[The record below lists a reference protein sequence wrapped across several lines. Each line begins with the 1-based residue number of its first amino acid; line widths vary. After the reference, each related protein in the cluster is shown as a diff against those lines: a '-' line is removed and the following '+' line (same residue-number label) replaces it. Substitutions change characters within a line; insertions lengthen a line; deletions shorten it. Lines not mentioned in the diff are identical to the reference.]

1 MDIKLITGDINKIKA
16 DALIVGVF
24 EDVEGS
30 VYEKDL
36 DKALSN
42 SVGDLRKKKE
52 IKGKTSELTVIH
64 SMGRVAA
71 AKVAVL
77 GLGKK
82 NILDANKLRSAVAD
96 AIRSLQR
103 KNNLEIA
110 LALPD
115 VGLVGKEIG
124 RVTAEAA
131 YLGSYSFRK
140 HLTKESDYGDLKSL
154 DVLSELN
161 LDKDEFGKGVLK
173 GSLVGQA
180 VVLARDM
187 GNEPSNF
194 MTPQDMAETA
204 ERVGKESSF
213 KVEVLE
219 RREMEKLGMGGLLGV
234 SKASFDKNPPKL
246 IIMRYKGRDDE
257 GWDLAL
263 VGKGLTFDTG
273 GISIK
278 PADKMEDMKFDM
290 CGGAATIAAMGAIA
304 KLKYKVNII
313 AAVPATENM
322 PDGGA
327 YKPGDVLKMFTGK
340 TVEVISTDAEG
351 RLILADALGYINKEK
366 PAAIVRKDGLF
377 ETITESGKR
386 IESDLVIIGIGVT
399 PETRLARSA
408 ALEIGN
414 GVIVNSY
421 LQTSR
426 PDIYA
431 AGDNAQFPYQAL
443 GQAMRVEHWDNAL
456 NQGKWAGRN
465 MAGAHEP
472 YSYMPY
478 FFSDLFEFG
487 YEAVGE
493 VDSSL
498 ETFADWQKENDTG
511 VVYYLKNSKVRGALM
526 CNVWNQVALAR
537 QLIQKA
543 EPMTPAGL
551 QGAIL

>member
-1 MDIKLITGDINKIKA
+1 MEEQNFAYIIIGGGLAGASAVTGIREKDASRSILLIGNEKHLPYDRPPLSKKLWFGKKKLSEIFIHNQDFYDENGVNLAPGVNCTAIDPQQKI
-16 DALIVGVF
+16 VTTENGRNYR
-24 EDVEGS
+24 
-30 VYEKDL
+30 YEKLLLATGSRPKVLSISGASLEGTSYYRYL
-36 DKALSN
+36 DDYLK
-42 SVGDLRKKKE
+42 V
-52 IKGKTSELTVIH
+52 KGK
-64 SMGRVAA
+64 AA
-71 AKVAVL
+71 P
-77 GLGKK
+77 G
-82 NILDANKLRSAVAD
+82 RSAVVIGGGFIGAEMT
-96 AIRSLQR
+96 A
-103 KNNLEIA
+103 A
-110 LALPD
+110 LTINKLN
-115 VGLVGKEIG
+115 
-124 RVTAEAA
+124 VTMIFPEK
-131 YLGSYSFRK
+131 YLGSKIFPEPLGLAIQQRYAE
-140 HLTKESDYGDLKSL
+140 H
-154 DVLSELN
+154 
-161 LDKDEFGKGVLK
+161 GVRL
-173 GSLVGQA
+173 
-180 VVLARDM
+180 LA
-187 GNEPSNF
+187 G
-194 MTPQDMAETA
+194 
-204 ERVGKESSF
+204 
-213 KVEVLE
+213 
-219 RREMEKLGMGGLLGV
+219 
-234 SKASFDKNPPKL
+234 
-246 IIMRYKGRDDE
+246 
-257 GWDLAL
+257 
-263 VGKGLTFDTG
+263 
-273 GISIK
+273 
-278 PADKMEDMKFDM
+278 
-290 CGGAATIAAMGAIA
+290 
-304 KLKYKVNII
+304 
-313 AAVPATENM
+313 
-322 PDGGA
+322 
-327 YKPGDVLKMFTGK
+327 
-340 TVEVISTDAEG
+340 
-351 RLILADALGYINKEK
+351 EK